1 MKWEMVMTH
10 TARRSFCTNM
20 YLKGIPVP
28 TIMAISGH
36 KTEKNFYKY
45 IKADGMEHA
54 KMMKRMLANPI
65 SEPTETV
72 LFLRRLNPLF
82 SAIYSAIK

>member
-1 MKWEMVMTH
+1 MRITGKLLGGFGEKICNRKMKWEMVMTH

-20 YLKGIPVP
+20 YLRGIPTP

-36 KTEKNFYKY
+36 RTEKNFYKY

-54 KMMKRMLANPI
+54 IMMKKML
-65 SEPTETV
+65 
-72 LFLRRLNPLF
+72 
-82 SAIYSAIK
+82 IKN

>member
-1 MKWEMVMTH
+1 
-10 TARRSFCTNM
+10 M

-28 TIMAISGH
+28 TIMSISSH

-54 KMMKRMLANPI
+54 KMMKRMLTNPTT
-65 SEPTETV
+65 EPTETV
-72 LFLRRLNPLF
+72 HLFVHPTKNPRKSLIYKGLFLNLWCGPNSNLPT
-82 SAIYSAIK
+82 